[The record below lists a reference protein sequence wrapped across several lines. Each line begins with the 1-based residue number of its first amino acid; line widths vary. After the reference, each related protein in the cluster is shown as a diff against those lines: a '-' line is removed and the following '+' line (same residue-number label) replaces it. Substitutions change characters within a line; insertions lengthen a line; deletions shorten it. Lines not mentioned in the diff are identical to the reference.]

1 MHPCS
6 ALLPDDE
13 ARRLDALS
21 DLDIVGSAPEL
32 AYDDIVVLASQ
43 ICQAPIS
50 VISLV
55 DGERQ
60 WFKARIGL
68 ALQETPRQSA
78 FCAHAIL
85 DPANVMVVEDT
96 HLDPRFRDNPLV
108 LGEPRIR
115 FYAGAPIVT
124 QDGHAL
130 GTVCVL
136 DHVPRTLDAAQNR
149 ALQAL
154 ARQTAALLQLRRLSA
169 AQTARTAALQ
179 RRVTEALA
187 DDQHAHAGLRQSQRV
202 AAVGQ
207 LTSGIAHDFN
217 NLLQTVNVSLQLITR
232 KTDDPE
238 RVRRWAASALE
249 AVSQGAKLT
258 AQLLSFSRSQAP
270 ERKPLPV
277 DTALRG
283 LTELLQRALGPEI
296 RLDLAL
302 HAPDA
307 AIMGDAIQF
316 EAAVLNQAINAR
328 DAMGGVGRIDIR
340 TRVAPL
346 RGDATLADGDY
357 LVLDVRDDG
366 PGMPAAVV
374 DRAFEPFF
382 TTKADGKGSG
392 LGLAQVYGF
401 AVSADGGAR
410 IRSQPGVGTT
420 ISSWLRIV
428 SAAADP
434 APAPATAAGPTT
446 DGGGTDVLL
455 VDDDPDV
462 RALLGELLRD
472 SGYRVRT
479 ASNARDALDAV
490 GLAPPDI
497 VLTDCAMRDVSGGD
511 LAHALRAR
519 RVDLPIVFMT
529 GYADRDAIVANL
541 GLGPDVILLQK
552 PLRLEQLTAGLALAL
567 ARSVPAHD
575 PAHEPGLAS
584 DGNAHGVFK
593 TDLV

>member
-1 MHPCS
+1 MNPCS

-21 DLDIVGSAPEL
+21 DLAIVDSAPEL
-32 AYDDIVVLASQ
+32 AFDDIVLLASQ

-60 WFKARIGL
+60 WFKARVGL
-68 ALQETPRQSA
+68 IVPQTPRQSA

-96 HLDPRFRDNPLV
+96 LRDPRFRDNPLV
-108 LGEPRIR
+108 LGDPYIR

-136 DHVPRTLDAAQNR
+136 DRVARTLDAAQIR

-154 ARQTAALLQLRRLSA
+154 ARQTAALLQLRRLGA
-169 AQTARTAALQ
+169 AQQARTADLQ

-187 DDQHAHAGLRQSQRV
+187 DDQNAHAGLRQSQRV

-217 NLLQTVNVSLQLITR
+217 NLLQTINVSLQLIER
-232 KTDDPE
+232 KADAPE
-238 RVRRWAASALE
+238 RVQRWAASALE
-249 AVSQGAKLT
+249 AVSQGARLT

-277 DTALRG
+277 DTALCG
-283 LTELLQRALGPEI
+283 LTELLRRALGPEVHLI
-296 RLDLAL
+296 LSLN
-302 HAPDA
+302 APDA

-340 TRVAPL
+340 TRVVPL

-357 LVLDVRDDG
+357 LVLDICDNG
-366 PGMPAAVV
+366 PGMPASVV
-374 DRAFEPFF
+374 ERAFEPFF

-401 AVSADGGAR
+401 AMRADGIAR
-410 IRSQPGVGTT
+410 IRSQSGIGTT
-420 ISSWLRIV
+420 ISSWLRITGI
-428 SAAADP
+428 
-434 APAPATAAGPTT
+434 ATGPTPSADTVRELATGRDAVT

-462 RALLGELLRD
+462 RALLGELMRD
-472 SGYRVRT
+472 GGYRVRT

-490 GLAPPDI
+490 VRAPPDI
-497 VLTDCAMRDVSGGD
+497 VLTDCAMRDVSGGE
-511 LAHALRAR
+511 LAHALRAQ

-529 GYADRDAIVANL
+529 GHADRDAIVRNL
-541 GLGPDVILLQK
+541 GLGPDVVLLQK
-552 PLRLEQLTAGLALAL
+552 PLRLEDVSAGLARAL
-567 ARSVPAHD
+567 ARGAPPSR
-575 PAHEPGLAS
+575 
-584 DGNAHGVFK
+584 
-593 TDLV
+593 

>member
-6 ALLPDDE
+6 ALLPDVE

-43 ICQAPIS
+43 ICQTPIG

-55 DGERQ
+55 EGERQ
-60 WFKARIGL
+60 WFKARVGL
-68 ALQETPRQSA
+68 TLSETPRQSA

-85 DPANVMVVEDT
+85 DPAHVMVVEDT
-96 HLDPRFRDNPLV
+96 HLDPRFRDNPFV
-108 LGEPRIR
+108 LDEPRIR

-136 DHVPRTLDAAQNR
+136 DHVPRTLDAAQDR

-169 AQTARTAALQ
+169 AQAARTEALQ

-217 NLLQTVNVSLQLITR
+217 NLLQTVNVSLQLIAR

-238 RVRRWAASALE
+238 RVRRWTASALE

-277 DTALRG
+277 DAALRG

-296 RLDLAL
+296 RLDLTL

-328 DAMGGVGRIDIR
+328 DAMGGVGQIDIR

-346 RGDATLADGDY
+346 RGDASLADGDY

-374 DRAFEPFF
+374 ERAFEPFF

-401 AVSADGGAR
+401 ALSAGGVAR
-410 IRSQPGVGTT
+410 IRSQAGAGTT
-420 ISSWLRIV
+420 ITSWLRIV
-428 SAAADP
+428 SAGTDPGP
-434 APAPATAAGPTT
+434 APAPRTASGPAAE
-446 DGGGTDVLL
+446 GGGTEVLL
-455 VDDDPDV
+455 VDDDPDI
-462 RALLGELLRD
+462 RALLGELLHD

-519 RVDLPIVFMT
+519 RVDLPVVFMT
-529 GYADRDAIVANL
+529 GYADREAIVANL

-552 PLRLEQLTAGLALAL
+552 PLRLEELTAGLALAL
-567 ARSVPAHD
+567 ARGVPAPVSALV
-575 PAHEPGLAS
+575 PA
-584 DGNAHGVFK
+584 
-593 TDLV
+593 

>member
-1 MHPCS
+1 MNSCS

-21 DLDIVGSAPEL
+21 DLDIVDSAPEL
-32 AYDDIVVLASQ
+32 AFDDIVILASQ

-60 WFKARIGL
+60 WFKARVGL
-68 ALQETPRQSA
+68 ALPETPRQTA
-78 FCAHAIL
+78 FCAYAIL
-85 DPANVMVVEDT
+85 DPAHVMVVEDT
-96 HLDPRFRDNPLV
+96 HRDPRFQDNPLV
-108 LGEPRIR
+108 LGEPHIR

-130 GTVCVL
+130 GTVCVI
-136 DHVPRTLDAAQNR
+136 DRVPRTLDAAQGR

-154 ARQTAALLQLRRLSA
+154 ARQTAALLQLRRLNA
-169 AQTARTAALQ
+169 AQEARTEALR

-187 DDQHAHAGLRQSQRV
+187 DDQYAHAGLRQSQRV

-217 NLLQTVNVSLQLITR
+217 NLLQTINVSLQLIER
-232 KTDDPE
+232 KADAPE

-258 AQLLSFSRSQAP
+258 AQLLNFSRSEAP
-270 ERKPLPV
+270 ERKPLAV
-277 DTALRG
+277 DAALCD

-296 RLDLAL
+296 RLGLSL
-302 HAPDA
+302 SAPDA
-307 AIMGDAIQF
+307 AIMGDAVQF

-328 DAMGGVGRIDIR
+328 DAMGGIGEIDIR
-340 TRVAPL
+340 THVASL
-346 RGDATLADGDY
+346 HGDATLADGDY
-357 LVLDVRDDG
+357 LVLDIRDNG

-374 DRAFEPFF
+374 ERAFEPFF

-401 AVSADGGAR
+401 ALRADGVAR
-410 IRSQPGVGTT
+410 IRSQPGAGTT
-420 ISSWLRIV
+420 ISSWLKIV
-428 SAAADP
+428 SAAAALAPDAPSTAPDP
-434 APAPATAAGPTT
+434 SA

-455 VDDDPDV
+455 VDDDPGI
-462 RALLGELLRD
+462 RTLLSELMRD

-490 GLAPPDI
+490 VLAPPDI
-497 VLTDCAMRDVSGGD
+497 VLTDCAMYDLNGGA

-519 RVDLPIVFMT
+519 RADLPIVFMT
-529 GYADRDAIVANL
+529 GYADRDAILTNL
-541 GLGPDVILLQK
+541 GLGPDVVLLQK
-552 PLRLEQLTAGLALAL
+552 PLRLEDVSAGLARAL
-567 ARSVPAHD
+567 AHRVPA
-575 PAHEPGLAS
+575 ARQTQERLQ
-584 DGNAHGVFK
+584 
-593 TDLV
+593 